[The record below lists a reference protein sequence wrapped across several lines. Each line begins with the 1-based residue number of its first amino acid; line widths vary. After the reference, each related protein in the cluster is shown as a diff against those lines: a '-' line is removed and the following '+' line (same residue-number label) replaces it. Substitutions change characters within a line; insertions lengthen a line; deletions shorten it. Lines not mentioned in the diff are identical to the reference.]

1 MRSLSFLAAGLVAL
15 ALCGCSSP
23 LMAPV
28 KGRVMVN
35 GTPVKNAAVTFSPSG
50 APGQKETGKPGTG
63 FTDEDGRFQL
73 STFSN
78 YDGALVGTHAVLV
91 TLDDTN
97 PAKCKREK
105 SLTLEVKSG
114 SNDFTIEMDPK

>member
-1 MRSLSFLAAGLVAL
+1 MRSLSLIAAVFIGLMS
-15 ALCGCSSP
+15 CGCSSQP
-23 LMAPV
+23 MAPV
-28 KGRVMVN
+28 KGRVMFN
-35 GTPVKNAAVTFSPSG
+35 GKPVKAAAVTFSPAG
-50 APGQKETGKPGTG
+50 AAGQKETGKPGTG
-63 FTDEDGRFQL
+63 FTDDDGNFQL

-78 YDGALVGTHAVLV
+78 YDGALVGNHAVLV

-114 SNDFTIEMDPK
+114 PNEFTIEMDPK